1 MVDDAPQPLIIFATY
16 QAQPTLSEDDELF
29 ARALERRGA
38 RVRPMPWDDKAFAWE
53 SADAVVIRSTWDYHH
68 RLPEFLSWVERVS
81 TATTL
86 HNDAR
91 VVKWNSH
98 KTYLGALAREGV
110 PVIHTVFATA
120 GAPLDVEAVA
130 RTHGWHD
137 VVVKPAVSNAAHE
150 TRRFAPG
157 ARREAQI
164 HLDRLLP
171 ARDVMIQPHL
181 AALAEQGELSL
192 LFARGSF
199 THAVR
204 RRSALVDGHLMP
216 KSAPAEVPP
225 AAHRCADR
233 VLAAAQAL
241 TGVSPNDYLYA
252 RVDLAPSEENF
263 LLLELELI
271 EPSLFLVH
279 APAAAEK
286 FADALLRM
294 TGERARGD
302 RPGG

>member
-1 MVDDAPQPLIIFATY
+1 MTADDAHQSLIIFATY
-16 QAQPTLSEDDELF
+16 PAQPTLSEDDELF

-38 RVRPMPWDDKAFAWE
+38 RVRGMPWDDKAFDW
-53 SADAVVIRSTWDYHH
+53 SSGDIVVIRSTWDYHH
-68 RLPEFLSWVERVS
+68 RLAEYLSWVERVS
-81 TATTL
+81 TTTTL

-98 KTYLGALAREGV
+98 KTYLGDLARLGV

-120 GAPLDVEAVA
+120 GAALDVEAVA

-137 VVVKPAVSNAAHE
+137 VVVKPAVSNNAHE

-157 ARREAQI
+157 ARREAQT

-171 ARDVMIQPHL
+171 VRDVMIQPHL

-192 LFARGSF
+192 LFARGGF

-204 RRSALVDGHLMP
+204 RRSALVDGHVMP
-216 KSAPAEVPP
+216 KSAAAEASA
-225 AAHRCADR
+225 AAHRYAER
-233 VLAAAQAL
+233 ALAAAQEL
-241 TGVSPNDYLYA
+241 TGVSPNDFLYA
-252 RVDLAPSEENF
+252 RVDLAPSGADF

-271 EPSLFLVH
+271 EPSLFLLH
-279 APAAAEK
+279 APAAAER
-286 FADALLRM
+286 FAEALLSS
-294 TGERARGD
+294 
-302 RPGG
+302 